1 MSLETGNWRRIPKIR
16 GNTMAKTISLIMSAY
31 NEEKTVGVVLG
42 KIKKL
47 DFLHEIIVVDNG
59 STDSTYDI
67 MAEAKKKDSRIKLL
81 RIAKNRGLG
90 CGLRLAIENTTGDI
104 VVRQDADLEYD
115 PGELI
120 VLVEQIVNGNADVVY
135 GSRLLVRKAHKVH
148 YYYSYLANVLIT
160 SLSNLF
166 TNLFLSDVETAAKAF
181 DGRILRSVKL
191 VSKGFEIENEMTIK
205 LKKIGCIFFEVP
217 YSYYGRPFSE
227 GKKIRP
233 VDGFK
238 AIFYILFFTLA
249 AIFMKV
255 PNKLRQ
261 QVEDKGN

>member
-1 MSLETGNWRRIPKIR
+1 ML
-16 GNTMAKTISLIMSAY
+16 KTISLIMSAY
-31 NEEKTVGVVLG
+31 NEERTVGIVLE
-42 KIKKL
+42 KLKHL
-47 DFLHEIIVVDNG
+47 DFLQEIVIVDNG

-67 MAEAKKKDSRIKLL
+67 MAEAKKKDNRIKLL

-90 CGLRLAIENTTGDI
+90 YGLRLAIENTVGDI
-104 VVRQDADLEYD
+104 IVRQDADLEYD

-120 VLVEQIVNGNADVVY
+120 VLVEQVVNGNADVVC

-148 YYYSYLANVLIT
+148 YYYSYLANVWIT
-160 SLSNLF
+160 NFSNLL

-191 VSKGFEIENEMTIK
+191 VSKGFEIENEMIIK
-205 LKKIGCIFFEVP
+205 LKKIGCIFYEVP
-217 YSYYGRPFSE
+217 FSYYGRPFSE

-238 AIFYILFFTLA
+238 AIFCILFFTL
-249 AIFMKV
+249 ITMFMKV
-255 PNKLRQ
+255 PKKLRQ
-261 QVEDKGN
+261 